1 MNREQK
7 IALILGFA
15 VILVVGVLVSDHW
28 SAAQRL
34 DLADA
39 TEGDLGRVEAMP
51 VAALP
56 DPGSGATRLTAAP
69 ATGEVVAEQPRLEP
83 TPVQADPLTIALGG
97 NGEVSPLGFA
107 MEQAGMP
114 GGDRQTQPAGRQGL
128 LDRLGERLA
137 EGFGNGVPAAA
148 RIDDPDES
156 TVSGRQPEPQVR
168 EVPTAAPVRHTVAQ
182 NESLY
187 KIAALYLGNG
197 NRWREIAAAN
207 AGKVGPDGSVRSGV
221 TLVIPN
227 PAAKPTQTT
236 RPSVGRPSET
246 RVAET
251 PAPTKPVTYTVA
263 KNDSL
268 GEISQRFLGSSKLTH
283 LIVRANPGKISDPD
297 DIRVGMVLT
306 IPARS

>member
-51 VAALP
+51 VAMLP
-56 DPGSGATRLTAAP
+56 DPGGETTRLTAGP
-69 ATGEVVAEQPRLEP
+69 ATGETVGQQSQLESAP
-83 TPVQADPLTIALGG
+83 AQADPLTIALGG

-107 MEQAGMP
+107 LEQFVTPVGEFQA
-114 GGDRQTQPAGRQGL
+114 QPADREGL
-128 LDRLGERLA
+128 FDRLNERLA

-148 RIDDPDES
+148 RIDDAGEPP
-156 TVSGRQPEPQVR
+156 VSGRQLEPQVR
-168 EVPTAAPVRHTVAQ
+168 EVPPTAPVRHTVAQ

-227 PAAKPTQTT
+227 PSAKPTQTT
-236 RPSVGRPSET
+236 RPSIGRPTET

-268 GEISQRFLGSSKLTH
+268 GEISRRFLGSSKLTH

>member
-1 MNREQK
+1 VNREQK

-34 DLADA
+34 HLADA
-39 TEGDLGRVEAMP
+39 TEGDLGRAETGP
-51 VAALP
+51 VAMLP
-56 DPGSGATRLTAAP
+56 DVGGEASRLASMTP
-69 ATGEVVAEQPRLEP
+69 P
-83 TPVQADPLTIALGG
+83 TPPTGANGEQAQPDPTLTPADPLTVALGG
-97 NGEVSPLGFA
+97 NGEVSPLGRA
-107 MEQAGMP
+107 MQQAGTP
-114 GGDRQTQPAGRQGL
+114 GDETPTQPDARQSP

-137 EGFGNGVPAAA
+137 RGLDGGLPVAAGF
-148 RIDDPDES
+148 DPPMDAQAN
-156 TVSGRQPEPQVR
+156 RPPEPQVR
-168 EVPTAAPVRHTVAQ
+168 EVPAPVRHTVAKS
-182 NESLY
+182 ESLF
-187 KIAALYLGNG
+187 KISAQYLGDG
-197 NRWREIAAAN
+197 NRWREIAEAN
-207 AGKVGPDGSVRSGV
+207 RGKVGPDGSVRSGV

-227 PAAKPTQTT
+227 ATAPAPARAVPTIGP
-236 RPSVGRPSET
+236 RET

-251 PAPTKPVTYTVA
+251 PVLSKPITYTVA

-268 GEISQRFLGSSKLTH
+268 GEISRRFLGSSRLTH

>member
-51 VAALP
+51 VAMLP
-56 DPGSGATRLTAAP
+56 DPGTGTTRLAAGP
-69 ATGEVVAEQPRLEP
+69 ATDEIAADPPKLEP
-83 TPVQADPLTIALGG
+83 EPVQADPLTIALGG
-97 NGEVSPLGFA
+97 PGEGSPLGFVL
-107 MEQAGMP
+107 EQAGAP
-114 GGDRQTQPAGRQGL
+114 GDDRPAQPSGGDGL
-128 LDRLGERLA
+128 LDRLSERLA
-137 EGFGNGVPAAA
+137 EGFGKGVPAAV
-148 RIDDPDES
+148 RIDDQGNPPAN
-156 TVSGRQPEPQVR
+156 GPQAEPQVR
-168 EVPTAAPVRHTVAQ
+168 EVLPAAPVRHTVAQ

-187 KIAALYLGNG
+187 KIAAVYLGNG

-207 AGKVGPDGSVRSGV
+207 AGKIGPDGSVRSGV

-227 PAAKPTQTT
+227 AASKPTQTT
-236 RPSVGRPSET
+236 RPSIGRPTET

-283 LIVRANPGKISDPD
+283 LIVRA
-297 DIRVGMVLT
+297 
-306 IPARS
+306 